1 VAAAPNPAATPDA
14 APAKAAPGA
23 RTTQF
28 AVLAAILLTVLGM
41 MLVIGG
47 VLMTGLFLPGVVLIG
62 IGLLAFAAAAVLEA
76 PGRERLTAAGGTD
89 GGTG

>member
-1 VAAAPNPAATPDA
+1 VAAALNPAMTPDA
-14 APAKAAPGA
+14 APTEAAAGA
-23 RTTQF
+23 RTARL

-62 IGLLAFAAAAVLEA
+62 IGLLAFAVAAVLEA
-76 PGRERLTAAGGTD
+76 PGRGRLTAAGGT
-89 GGTG
+89 G